1 MDGFV
6 TKMIVENLSPTTTVE
21 SLSQL
26 FSHFGSVRSI
36 SLATDVM
43 TGRCGG
49 FGFVRLY
56 EQDAGAALSALDGK
70 SVGGRV
76 LRVTFEQRNGVSR
89 DRRVSTPR

>member
-1 MDGFV
+1 VDGFV

-49 FGFVRLY
+49 FGFVRLH
-56 EQDAGAALSALDGK
+56 EQDAGAALSALNGK
-70 SVGGRV
+70 NVGGRV
-76 LRVTFEQRNGVSR
+76 LRVTFEQKNAVSR